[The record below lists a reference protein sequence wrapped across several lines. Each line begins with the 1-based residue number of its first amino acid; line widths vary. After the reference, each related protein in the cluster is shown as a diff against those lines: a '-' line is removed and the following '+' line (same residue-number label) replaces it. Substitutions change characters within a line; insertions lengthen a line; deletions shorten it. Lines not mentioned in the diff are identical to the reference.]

1 MRSYCE
7 IIKELSKKVN
17 NDNFTDKDRG
27 QVVDLINQLLNILI
41 QYEI

>member
-17 NDNFTDKDRG
+17 SDNLVNTDRTR
-27 QVVDLINQLLNILI
+27 VVDLINQLLDILV
-41 QYEI
+41 QYDF